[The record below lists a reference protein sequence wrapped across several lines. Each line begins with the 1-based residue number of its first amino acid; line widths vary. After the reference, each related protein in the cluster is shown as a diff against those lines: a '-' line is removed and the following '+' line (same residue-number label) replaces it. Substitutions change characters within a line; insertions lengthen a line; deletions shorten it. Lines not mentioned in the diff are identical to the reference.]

1 MISLCDDLSQVCTTH
16 KLHFVSFYN
25 NMNNNNNT
33 SLRIISCVF
42 CIVSY
47 VQEHISIMFK
57 CTLMKFKI
65 ILK

>member
-1 MISLCDDLSQVCTTH
+1 MISLCDDLSQLCTTH
-16 KLHFVSFYN
+16 KLHFVSFY
-25 NMNNNNNT
+25 MINNNN

-47 VQEHISIMFK
+47 VQEHLSIMFK